1 MILKDRVALVTA
13 AGSGMGRAT
22 ARLLAQEGA
31 TVVVADVNE
40 EAAKATAN
48 EISAQGGKAV
58 PYVVDVGKV
67 DQLRAMFEMV
77 DREFGVLHVLHN
89 HAGIPGPAGL
99 DMSEEDWDRAVAINM
114 KGAFFATSF
123 AVPLLR
129 KAEGKGSVILT
140 ASTVGLVASPRS
152 PLYSMSKG
160 GIVLL
165 AKSLATALAPQ
176 IRVNAICPGPV
187 QTPMLAEFFGHV
199 PGTDP
204 ADVAANFVNTF
215 VPMQRTCRPEEIA
228 EAVLYLASDRSS
240 YVTGIALPVDG
251 GFTAK

>member
-1 MILKDRVALVTA
+1 MILKDRIAVITA
-13 AGSGMGRAT
+13 AGSGMGRAS
-22 ARLLAQEGA
+22 ALRMAQEGA
-31 TVVVADVNE
+31 TVVVADLN
-40 EAAKATAN
+40 EAAAKSTVD
-48 EISAQGGKAV
+48 EIASQGGKAV
-58 PYVVDVGKV
+58 PFQLDVSKV
-67 DQLRAMFEMV
+67 EQLRELFQMV
-77 DREFGVLHVLHN
+77 EREFGILHVLYN

-99 DMSEEDWDRAVAINM
+99 EMCEEDWDRAVNVNM
-114 KGAFFATSF
+114 KSAFFATSY

-129 KAEGKGSVILT
+129 KAEGKASVIFT

-160 GIVLL
+160 GVVLL

-187 QTPMLAEFFGHV
+187 QTPMLSEFFGHV

-228 EAVLYLASDRSS
+228 EAALYLASDRSS